1 MMSLSSVRRGKL
13 LLWVAAIYF
22 VLSACAAGAAVPP
35 VGPQWTVSWDQA
47 PGSRKLPN
55 NVPMQDENAWMYE
68 PPQPEMTEEEINQL
82 FDEALNW
89 DNELYLKELKE
100 IRDRQEQEQ
109 EQQEWEEW
117 QKWQKWQGQ
126 QGQQQ
131 PGQWTGRDTPGF
143 GGTGTTNNRLP
154 YPKSTRDTRI
164 TRTPIG
170 ELLRRMPRYGMKF
183 FRQPPSTYAPLDS
196 VPVTPDYILGP
207 DDEMTI
213 TLWGIPEEGSYPVQ
227 IGRDGMAIVPHI
239 GAVRLAGYNLTEA
252 RRVLHAR
259 FDQYFTGYQL
269 NVSMGSLRSIMVYVT
284 GNVRRPGAYTV
295 SSFATLV
302 NALLASGGPS
312 EAGSMRRIEL
322 KRGSRTVTTFDMYAM
337 LLKGDKTKDVRLEAG
352 DVIFVPPAGPLVGL
366 AGEVRNPGV
375 YELNGNTR
383 VKDLLYIAGGMN
395 AQTFKGRIQYY
406 KVYNQAYRGALEG
419 SFSDL
424 AEVLLED
431 GDVLRLFP
439 VMNFTA
445 TANVTGKVFRPGTYA
460 VSPGQTR
467 VMDLINQAGG
477 LMPTAADR
485 AELTRVTPS
494 QEGPVNERFMIDLRA
509 AMQGD
514 STHNLPLERND
525 RLTVLV
531 IPEWDTQKMVKVT
544 GEVMRPGTYAMLKG
558 ERLSDLIIRAGG
570 FTKRA
575 HLRGA
580 VFTRL
585 SVAEEQ
591 KRALSQM
598 ADQMERDM
606 LASQQNI
613 AGGDATAATATANN
627 AELMRRREL
636 IDRLRNIDIMG
647 RVIVKLDVP
656 KNIKDTVWDFELEDG
671 DALKVPEVPLT
682 VNVMGAVYASS
693 SQLYNPSM
701 GINGYV
707 NAAGGAVKSAHK
719 RMVYLLKSDGSVVRL
734 TRNTG
739 MFSSKE
745 WKAPQ
750 GFSAAVEPGD
760 TIVVPVKYLNSQSF
774 DALRDTIDIIYKV
787 AVAAGVFI
795 K

>member
-1 MMSLSSVRRGKL
+1 MMSLSSVRRGEL
-13 LLWVAAIYF
+13 LLWTAAIF
-22 VLSACAAGAAVPP
+22 FMLSACAAGATI
-35 VGPQWTVSWDQA
+35 PQVWSRWNVSRDLTAGSQRL
-47 PGSRKLPN
+47 PGD
-55 NVPMQDENAWMYE
+55 VPMPDDYAWMYE
-68 PPQPEMTEEEINQL
+68 PPQPELTEEEINQL

-89 DNELYLKELKE
+89 DNEVYLKELKE
-100 IRDRQEQEQ
+100 IRDQQEQE
-109 EQQEWEEW
+109 EL
-117 QKWQKWQGQ
+117 QGQ
-126 QGQQQ
+126 QGQEGQRGQQ
-131 PGQWTGRDTPGF
+131 GQQGQTQSGQSTGKDTSGA
-143 GGTGTTNNRLP
+143 GGKETTKKSLS
-154 YPKSTRDTRI
+154 YPRSTRDTRI
-164 TRTPIG
+164 TRTPIE

-196 VPVTPDYILGP
+196 VPVTPDYLLGP
-207 DDEMTI
+207 GDEMTI
-213 TLWGIPEEGSYPVQ
+213 TVWGIPEEGSCQVQ
-227 IGRDGMAIVPHI
+227 IDRDGMAVVPYI
-239 GAVRLAGYNLTEA
+239 GAVRLAGYNLNEA

-322 KRGSRTVTTFDMYAM
+322 KRGSRTITTFDMYAM
-337 LLKGDKTKDVRLEAG
+337 LLKGDKTQDVRLEAG
-352 DVIFVPPAGPLVGL
+352 DVIFVPPVGPLVGL

-375 YELNGNTR
+375 YELNGSTR
-383 VKDLLYIAGGMN
+383 VKDLLYIAGGLN
-395 AQTFKGRIQYY
+395 AQTFKGRIQYF

-419 SFSDL
+419 SFPEL

-445 TANVTGKVFRPGTYA
+445 TANVMGKVFRPGTYA

-477 LMPTAADR
+477 LLPTAADR

-514 STHNLPLERND
+514 SAHNLPLERND

-531 IPEWDTQKMVKVT
+531 IPEWDTQKMVTVT

-558 ERLSDLIIRAGG
+558 ERLSDLITRAGG
-570 FTKRA
+570 FTRRA
-575 HLRGA
+575 HLPGA

-591 KRALSQM
+591 KEALDQM

-606 LASQQNI
+606 LSSQQNI
-613 AGGDATAATATANN
+613 AGGDATAATATA
-627 AELMRRREL
+627 
-636 IDRLRNIDIMG
+636 
-647 RVIVKLDVP
+647 
-656 KNIKDTVWDFELEDG
+656 
-671 DALKVPEVPLT
+671 
-682 VNVMGAVYASS
+682 
-693 SQLYNPSM
+693 
-701 GINGYV
+701 
-707 NAAGGAVKSAHK
+707 
-719 RMVYLLKSDGSVVRL
+719 
-734 TRNTG
+734 
-739 MFSSKE
+739 
-745 WKAPQ
+745 
-750 GFSAAVEPGD
+750 
-760 TIVVPVKYLNSQSF
+760 
-774 DALRDTIDIIYKV
+774 
-787 AVAAGVFI
+787 
-795 K
+795 

>member
-1 MMSLSSVRRGKL
+1 MMMALSSTRRRCL
-13 LLWVAAIYF
+13 LSGWAVLCL
-22 VLSACAAGAAVPP
+22 VLSACAAGAAIPP
-35 VGPQWTVSWDQA
+35 AGARWTVSSDQT
-47 PGSRKLPN
+47 PGSRMN
-55 NVPMQDENAWMYE
+55 GSYVPPQDENAWMYE
-68 PPQPEMTEEEINQL
+68 APQEELTEEEINQ
-82 FDEALNW
+82 FFEKALNW
-89 DNELYLKELKE
+89 NEAYLKELKE
-100 IRDRQEQEQ
+100 MG
-109 EQQEWEEW
+109 
-117 QKWQKWQGQ
+117 KN
-126 QGQQQ
+126 
-131 PGQWTGRDTPGF
+131 TGA
-143 GGTGTTNNRLP
+143 
-154 YPKSTRDTRI
+154 
-164 TRTPIG
+164 TRTPI
-170 ELLRRMPRYGMKF
+170 EQLLRRLPRYGMNF

-196 VPVTPDYILGP
+196 VPVTPDYLLGP
-207 DDEMTI
+207 GDEMTI
-213 TLWGIPEEGSYPVQ
+213 TLWGIPEEGSYQVQ

-252 RRVLHAR
+252 QRVLHAR

-312 EAGSMRRIEL
+312 DSGSMRRIEL
-322 KRGSRTVTTFDMYAM
+322 KRGSRTIAKFDMYAM
-337 LLKGDKTKDVRLEAG
+337 LLKGDKTQDVRLEAG
-352 DVIFVPPAGPLVGL
+352 DVIFVPPVGPLVGL

-383 VKDLLYIAGGMN
+383 VKDLLYIAGGLN

-419 SFSDL
+419 SSSDL

-445 TANVTGKVFRPGTYA
+445 TANITGMVFRPGTYA
-460 VSPGQTR
+460 VVPGQTR

-477 LMPTAADR
+477 LLPTAADQ

-509 AMQGD
+509 AMRGD

-531 IPEWDTQKMVKVT
+531 IPEWDTQKMVTVT
-544 GEVMRPGTYAMLKG
+544 GEVARPGTYAMLKG
-558 ERLSDLIIRAGG
+558 ERLSDLITRAGG

-575 HLRGA
+575 FLRGA

-585 SVAEEQ
+585 SVAAEQ
-591 KRALSQM
+591 RRALAQM

-606 LASQQNI
+606 LSSQQNM
-613 AGGDATAATATANN
+613 ANGDASAAATTANN
-627 AELMRRREL
+627 AELTRRREL
-636 IDRLRNIDIMG
+636 INRLRTIDIMG

-671 DALKVPEVPLT
+671 DALKVPEVPMT

-693 SQLYNPSM
+693 SHLYNPTMS
-701 GINGYV
+701 INAYV

-719 RMVYLLKSDGSVVRL
+719 RMLYLLKSDGSVVRL

-739 MFSSKE
+739 MFASKE

-750 GFSAAVEPGD
+750 GFSAIVEPGD

-774 DALRDTIDIIYKV
+774 EALKDSIDIIYKLAV
-787 AVAAGVFI
+787 AVGVII

>member
-1 MMSLSSVRRGKL
+1 MLSLNSVRRGGL
-13 LLWVAAIYF
+13 LLRAAVIGL

-35 VGPQWTVSWDQA
+35 AGSRWTVSRDQNPSSQRL
-47 PGSRKLPN
+47 PG
-55 NVPMQDENAWMYE
+55 NVPAQDENAWMYE
-68 PPQPEMTEEEINQL
+68 PPQEELTEEEINQL

-89 DNELYLKELKE
+89 DNEAYLKELKE
-100 IRDRQEQEQ
+100 IRNQQEQEQ
-109 EQQEWEEW
+109 REWEEW
-117 QKWQKWQGQ
+117 QKWQ
-126 QGQQQ
+126 GQQQ
-131 PGQWTGRDTPGF
+131 PGQGTGGNLPGA
-143 GGTGTTNNRLP
+143 GGTGPTGMLKNRLP
-154 YPKSTRDTRI
+154 YPKSTRDTMI

-170 ELLRRMPRYGMKF
+170 ELLRRMPRYGMNF

-213 TLWGIPEEGSYPVQ
+213 TLWGIPEEGSYPIQ

-239 GAVRLAGYNLTEA
+239 GAVRLAGYNLNEA

-337 LLKGDKTKDVRLEAG
+337 LLKGDKTQDVRLEAG

-375 YELNGNTR
+375 YELNGSTR

-395 AQTFKGRIQYY
+395 AQTFKGRIQYF

-419 SFSDL
+419 SFSEL

-460 VSPGQTR
+460 VSPGQSR

-494 QEGPVNERFMIDLRA
+494 QNGPVNERFTIDLRA
-509 AMQGD
+509 AMRGEP
-514 STHNLPLERND
+514 THNLTLERND

-531 IPEWDTQKMVKVT
+531 IPEWDTQKMVTIT

-558 ERLSDLIIRAGG
+558 ERLSDLITRAGG

-575 HLRGA
+575 HLKGA
-580 VFTRL
+580 VFTRV

-591 KRALSQM
+591 KEALDQM

-606 LASQQNI
+606 LSSQQNI

-627 AELMRRREL
+627 AELERRREL
-636 IDRLRNIDIMG
+636 INRLRDIDIMG
-647 RVIVKLDVP
+647 RVIVRLDVP
-656 KNIKDTVWDFELEDG
+656 QNIKDTVWDFELQDG

-682 VNVMGAVYASS
+682 VNVMGAVYAST
-693 SQLYNPSM
+693 SQLYNPAM

-707 NAAGGAVKSAHK
+707 NAAGGAVKIAHK
-719 RMVYLLKSDGSVVRL
+719 RMLYLLKSDGTVVRL
-734 TRNTG
+734 TRSTA

-745 WKAPQ
+745 WRAPH

-760 TIVVPVKYLNSQSF
+760 TIVVPVKYLDSQSF
-774 DALRDTIDIIYKV
+774 DSLRDTIDIIYKV

>member
-1 MMSLSSVRRGKL
+1 MMMALSSTRRRWL
-13 LLWVAAIYF
+13 LSGWAVLCL
-22 VLSACAAGAAVPP
+22 VLSACAAGAAI
-35 VGPQWTVSWDQA
+35 PQAGARWTVSSDQI
-47 PGSRKLPN
+47 PGSRMN
-55 NVPMQDENAWMYE
+55 GSYVPPQDENAWMYE
-68 PPQPEMTEEEINQL
+68 APQEELTEEEINQ
-82 FDEALNW
+82 FFEKALNW
-89 DNELYLKELKE
+89 NEAYLKELKE
-100 IRDRQEQEQ
+100 MG
-109 EQQEWEEW
+109 
-117 QKWQKWQGQ
+117 KN
-126 QGQQQ
+126 
-131 PGQWTGRDTPGF
+131 TGA
-143 GGTGTTNNRLP
+143 
-154 YPKSTRDTRI
+154 
-164 TRTPIG
+164 TRTPI
-170 ELLRRMPRYGMKF
+170 EQLLRRLPRYGMNF

-196 VPVTPDYILGP
+196 VPVTPDYLLGP
-207 DDEMTI
+207 GDEMTI
-213 TLWGIPEEGSYPVQ
+213 TLWGIPEEGSYQVQ

-252 RRVLHAR
+252 QRVLHAR

-312 EAGSMRRIEL
+312 DSGSMRRIEL
-322 KRGSRTVTTFDMYAM
+322 KRGSRTIAKFDMYAM
-337 LLKGDKTKDVRLEAG
+337 LLKGDKTQDVRLEAG
-352 DVIFVPPAGPLVGL
+352 DVIFVPPVGPLVGL

-383 VKDLLYIAGGMN
+383 VKDLLYIAGGLN

-419 SFSDL
+419 SSSDL

-445 TANVTGKVFRPGTYA
+445 TANITGLVFRPGTYA
-460 VSPGQTR
+460 VVPGQTR

-477 LMPTAADR
+477 LLPTAADQ

-509 AMQGD
+509 AMRGD

-531 IPEWDTQKMVKVT
+531 IPEWDTQKMVTVT
-544 GEVMRPGTYAMLKG
+544 GEVARPGTYAMLKG
-558 ERLSDLIIRAGG
+558 ERLSDLITRAGG

-575 HLRGA
+575 FLRGA

-585 SVAEEQ
+585 SVAAEQ
-591 KRALSQM
+591 RRALAQM

-606 LASQQNI
+606 LSSQQNM
-613 AGGDATAATATANN
+613 ANGDASAAATTANN
-627 AELMRRREL
+627 AELTRRREL
-636 IDRLRNIDIMG
+636 INRLRTIDIMG

-671 DALKVPEVPLT
+671 DALKVPEVPMT

-693 SQLYNPSM
+693 SHLYNPTMS
-701 GINGYV
+701 INAYV

-719 RMVYLLKSDGSVVRL
+719 RMLYLLKSDGSVVRL

-739 MFSSKE
+739 MFASKE

-750 GFSAAVEPGD
+750 GFSAIVEPGD

-774 DALRDTIDIIYKV
+774 EALKDSIDIIYKLAV
-787 AVAAGVFI
+787 AVGVII